1 MMVDSALRDEIV
13 KRLLAVSDAKIAA
26 PDLHDGISLRKD
38 LDISSMTLIALAAD
52 LEDELG
58 IEIKDD
64 VLMRIQTIGDLF
76 AVIESTTPQNRS
88 A

>member
-1 MMVDSALRDEIV
+1 MVDIALRDQVIQ
-13 KRLLAVSDAKIAA
+13 RLMAASDAKIAA
-26 PDLHDGISLRKD
+26 SDIDDATSLRHD

-58 IEIKDD
+58 INIEDD
-64 VLMRIQTIGDLF
+64 ELTRIQTIGDLLK
-76 AVIESTTPQNRS
+76 VIENHHGRNRP